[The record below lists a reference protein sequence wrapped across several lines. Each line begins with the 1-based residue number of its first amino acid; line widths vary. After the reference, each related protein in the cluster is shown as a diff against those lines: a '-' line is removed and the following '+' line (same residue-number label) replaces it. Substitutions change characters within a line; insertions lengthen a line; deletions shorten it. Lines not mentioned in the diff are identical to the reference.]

1 MALTMTI
8 TSCQTNNDALN
19 FCYYENKIEL
29 TEAEISSIMF
39 DDKVKLSK
47 DEAVD
52 IFNLFAEDNLTTR
65 QNEPVIK
72 ITETKEYN
80 ISPSYKLQNQ
90 VNKSKLQCS
99 IYELKINSTTGVYT
113 AIISGDKRFPYVLAY
128 FRNDSTSFSK
138 ELPPLL
144 YSKELFTNA
153 ISSLD
158 SNKDSLRNTTLEKI
172 AKVLNTTPEKIEFAK
187 IKEFISLKQIRN
199 TRATITTPPSNTI
212 AGNGPF
218 IKVSWND
225 GLPYNQLM
233 EQNCSDN
240 WLWDYRYPISSVV
253 IATAEIMSFYKP
265 SIYVDGTR
273 IDWDYLCEK
282 EEIHDTSDYFGS
294 YTKDPDDKC
303 LMIAKL
309 MKFIGE
315 QCGVKY
321 QCNSSSVNFSNIIK
335 FLKKYGIYVDNM
347 QKMNIATL
355 KASVDE
361 LRPVFMYGQTSTGA
375 GHWWIV
381 DGYRTQ
387 PTTRASFFPG
397 FNVYMHANMGKGKSY
412 SGYYLV
418 DSNGGLTFDTTFA
431 NFNTNLK
438 MYPNVRND

>member
-1 MALTMTI
+1 MTI
-8 TSCQTNNDALN
+8 ISCQTNNDALN
-19 FCYYENKIEL
+19 FCYNENKIEL

-39 DDKVKLSK
+39 DDEVKLTK

-52 IFNLFAEDNLTTR
+52 IFNLFAEENLTTR
-65 QNEPVIK
+65 QNDPVIK
-72 ITETKEYN
+72 IEETKEYN
-80 ISPSYKLQNQ
+80 ISPSNKLQNQ
-90 VNKSKLQCS
+90 VNKNKLHWP

-128 FRNDSTSFSK
+128 FRKDSTSFSK

-144 YSKELFTNA
+144 YSKELFANVINA
-153 ISSLD
+153 LD
-158 SNKDSLRNTTLEKI
+158 SNKDSLRNATLEKI
-172 AKVLNTTPEKIEFAK
+172 AKVLKTTPEKVEFAR
-187 IKEFISLKQIRN
+187 IKELISPKTTKS
-199 TRATITTPPSNTI
+199 TRATITAPPNDAI

-240 WLWDYRYPISSVV
+240 WLCDYRYPISSVV

-265 SIYVDGTR
+265 SVYVDGSR

-294 YTKDPDDKC
+294 YTKDPEDKC

-321 QCNSSSVNFSNIIK
+321 QCNSSTVNFNNVIK

-347 QKMNIATL
+347 QKMNITTL
-355 KASVDE
+355 KASIDE
-361 LRPVFMYGQTSTGA
+361 LRPVFMYGQTSTGS

-431 NFNTNLK
+431 NFDTNLK
-438 MYPNVRND
+438 IYPNVRND